1 MSTLGAVS
9 FAQDRQDH
17 AVNAMDTSPISQVDA
32 VFLPPLP
39 ESLPIQ
45 LLQPSLYI
53 DKSDHTD
60 AAVASMHISLPDLAS
75 SSFIAPLET
84 LGVAAPSLH
93 TASFP
98 SNFVPQSIP
107 FTLIH
112 NSENSM
118 PLELSPSD
126 HTLSSSPPQ
135 SHIGP
140 SVGHNSNSAFT
151 MGMSSSLESA
161 LDPTGIS
168 TNHNRINTSVSPST
182 NPQVFPQIPM
192 MVHSLSPAYT
202 EPIPTVPLTVSGPQL
217 SLVPLLKQGVM

>member
-9 FAQDRQDH
+9 FVQDRQDDV
-17 AVNAMDTSPISQVDA
+17 VNVMDTSPISQVDA
-32 VFLPPLP
+32 AFLPD
-39 ESLPIQ
+39 SLPIQ

-53 DKSDHTD
+53 DKSDHAD

-75 SSFIAPLET
+75 SSFIAPLEA
-84 LGVAAPSLH
+84 LDVAAPSLH
-93 TASFP
+93 AASFP
-98 SNFVPQSIP
+98 PNYIPQSIP

-126 HTLSSSPPQ
+126 HTLSPSPPQ
-135 SHIGP
+135 SHIGL
-140 SVGHNSNSAFT
+140 SVGHSSNSAFT

-182 NPQVFPQIPM
+182 NPQVFSQIPTM
-192 MVHSLSPAYT
+192 MQHPLSPAYT
-202 EPIPTVPLTVSGPQL
+202 EPIPTAPLTVSGPQL
-217 SLVPLLKQGVM
+217 SLVPLLKQ